1 MLIEFPLPSGAG
13 GMVTAMARNA
23 LKQQIQIWAQRHE
36 VEYTE
41 KTVRYTH
48 RLCFDDDR
56 YYTLFMMSWD
66 NWEHFEPRVI
76 RERNKE

>member
-13 GMVTAMARNA
+13 GMVTAMARNV
-23 LKQQIQIWAQRHE
+23 LQQKIKAWAQRHE

-56 YYTLFMMSWD
+56 YYTLFIMSWD
-66 NWEHFEPRVI
+66 E
-76 RERNKE
+76 

>member
-1 MLIEFPLPSGAG
+1 MLIEFALPSGAG
-13 GMVTAMARNA
+13 GMVTAMARNV
-23 LKQQIQIWAQRHE
+23 LQQKIKAWAQRHE

-41 KTVRYTH
+41 KTVRHTH

-66 NWEHFEPRVI
+66 DWEIFAPRVI

>member
-13 GMVTAMARNA
+13 GMVTAMARNV
-23 LKQQIQIWAQRHE
+23 LQQKIKAWAQRHE

-41 KTVRYTH
+41 KTVRHTH

-66 NWEHFEPRVI
+66 DWEIFAPRVI

>member
-1 MLIEFPLPSGAG
+1 MLIEFALPSGAG
-13 GMVTAMARNA
+13 GMVASLARSR
-23 LKQQIQIWAQRHE
+23 LQRLIQIWAQRHGIS
-36 VEYTE
+36 YTE

-56 YYTLFMMSWD
+56 YYTLFMMSWTYWD
-66 NWEHFEPRVI
+66 HFEPRVI

>member
-13 GMVTAMARNA
+13 GMVTAMARNV
-23 LKQQIQIWAQRHE
+23 LQQKIKAWAQRHE

-56 YYTLFMMSWD
+56 YYTLFIMSWND
-66 NWEHFEPRVI
+66 WEHFAPRVI

>member
-13 GMVTAMARNA
+13 GMVTAMARNV
-23 LKQQIQIWAQRHE
+23 LQQKIKAWAQRHE

-41 KTVRYTH
+41 KTVRHTH

-56 YYTLFMMSWD
+56 YYTLFIMSWD
-66 NWEHFEPRVI
+66 DWEIFAPRVI